1 MKRILSLL
9 LVLLVCFSF
18 LGAVRMPQQEEIA
31 SAVQSSLKKNGM
43 DVTST
48 ASLSMYDVVTV
59 GRYPQGI
66 YGQSEDIEWIV
77 IGFDGNE
84 RVKLLSR
91 YALDVQQYNDNAK
104 LISWT
109 SSTLYQWLNAVF
121 KMNAFN
127 AEERSLLA
135 TDVTLLSMEDA
146 QTLSAGFLRCDPT
159 AYAVSLGANPTRCMW
174 WLSNHAI
181 RREITDYYGD
191 TEYYS
196 YATVVNE
203 NGVIAHGM
211 LQSNF
216 KKSVRPVIYLDLNS
230 DAPAARESA
239 LVLRRGMPMAS
250 VYDLNLFDTV
260 TFGRYGQA
268 VYADPTPI
276 EWIVIG
282 FDGNQVKLLAK
293 YGLDGK
299 RYNDIHAAVTWKTST
314 LYSWLNNSFKYS
326 AFTADEQ
333 ALLADG
339 VTLLTAFEAEGL
351 PAAYRT
357 CEPTAVAIAN
367 GVNYKRSIW
376 WLSEPTQ
383 AVQYKNSN
391 NRGWCASAVSDSG
404 EVQKMAYQISYDGK
418 VVRPVIVLDFSK
430 LG

>member
-48 ASLSMYDVVTV
+48 ASLSMYDVVTF
-59 GRYPQGI
+59 GRYPQGM
-66 YGQSEDIEWIV
+66 YGQSED
-77 IGFDGNE
+77 
-84 RVKLLSR
+84 
-91 YALDVQQYNDNAK
+91 
-104 LISWT
+104 
-109 SSTLYQWLNAVF
+109 
-121 KMNAFN
+121 
-127 AEERSLLA
+127 
-135 TDVTLLSMEDA
+135 
-146 QTLSAGFLRCDPT
+146 
-159 AYAVSLGANPTRCMW
+159 
-174 WLSNHAI
+174 
-181 RREITDYYGD
+181 
-191 TEYYS
+191 
-196 YATVVNE
+196 
-203 NGVIAHGM
+203 
-211 LQSNF
+211 
-216 KKSVRPVIYLDLNS
+216 
-230 DAPAARESA
+230 
-239 LVLRRGMPMAS
+239 
-250 VYDLNLFDTV
+250 
-260 TFGRYGQA
+260 
-268 VYADPTPI
+268 I

-418 VVRPVIVLDFSK
+418 IVRPVIVLDFSK